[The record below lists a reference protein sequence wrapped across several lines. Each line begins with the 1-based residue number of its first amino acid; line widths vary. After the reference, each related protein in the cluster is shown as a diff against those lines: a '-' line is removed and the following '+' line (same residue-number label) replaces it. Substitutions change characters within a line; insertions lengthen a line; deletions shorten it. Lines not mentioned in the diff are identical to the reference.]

1 MSVIR
6 VNERG
11 LRSNVTY
18 SSDSFKEISAMKDDL
33 LELIKKVHS
42 AFLKRD
48 KSLLD
53 EIERIE
59 DGIDKKR
66 EEYAANHVVRLN
78 KKLCPTEASSLY
90 TSLLNSLERMG
101 DHLTFIARSLVE
113 IAHKN

>member
-1 MSVIR
+1 MSVVR
-6 VNERG
+6 VNQRG
-11 LRSNVTY
+11 IKSNISY
-18 SSDSFKEISAMKDDL
+18 SLDSYEEVKAMKEDL
-33 LELIKKVHS
+33 LLLIKKVHS

-66 EEYAANHVVRLN
+66 EEYSKKHIERLN
-78 KKLCPTEASSLY
+78 KKLCPTESSSLY
-90 TSLLNSLERMG
+90 TSLLNNLERMG